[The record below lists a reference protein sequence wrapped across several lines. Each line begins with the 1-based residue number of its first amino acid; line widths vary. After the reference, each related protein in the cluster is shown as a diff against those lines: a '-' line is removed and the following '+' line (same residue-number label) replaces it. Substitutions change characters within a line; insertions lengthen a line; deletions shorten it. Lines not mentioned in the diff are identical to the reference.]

1 MKEGDIVVI
10 DATLDVFIHA
20 KLKRQLVSGWVVEL
34 VCDKGVEFMK
44 SSGHPAFSGYV
55 LWIHVDK
62 IGYEFENYDKIS
74 ESCDKGCIIDEEEEL
89 YKTYG
94 GD

>member
-10 DATLDVFIHA
+10 DAAPNVVIHA
-20 KLKRQLVSGWVVEL
+20 RLKHPLVSGWTAEII
-34 VCDKGVEFMK
+34 CKKGIEFMRN
-44 SSGHPAFSGYV
+44 SGHPAYAGYTI
-55 LWIHVDK
+55 WAHNDK
-62 IGYEFENYDKIS
+62 IGYEYGYSRE
-74 ESCDKGCIIDEEEEL
+74 ELAPCDDRCVFEEEMEL

>member
-10 DATLDVFIHA
+10 DATIDVLIHA
-20 KLKRQLVSGWVVEL
+20 RLRRPLVSGWVVEL
-34 VCDKGVEFMK
+34 VCDNGVEHMK
-44 SSGHPAFSGYV
+44 KLGHPAFSGYC
-55 LWIHVDK
+55 LWMHADK
-62 IGYEFENYDKIS
+62 IGYEYGHSDKVLA
-74 ESCDKGCIIDEEEEL
+74 SCDGRCVFEEESEL

>member
-10 DATLDVFIHA
+10 DATLDVLIHA
-20 KLKRQLVSGWVVEL
+20 RLKRPLVSGWVVEL
-34 VCDKGVEFMK
+34 VCDNGVEHMK
-44 SSGHPAFSGYV
+44 KLGHPAFSGYF
-55 LWIHVDK
+55 LWMHTNK
-62 IGYEFENYDKIS
+62 IGYEYGHSDKAS
-74 ESCDKGCIIDEEEEL
+74 VSCDGRCIFEEEAEL

>member
-10 DATLDVFIHA
+10 DTTTNVLIHA
-20 KLKRQLVSGWVVEL
+20 KLKHPLVSGWVVEL
-34 VCDKGVEFMK
+34 VCEKGVEHMK
-44 SSGHPAFSGYV
+44 ASGHPAFNGYV
-55 LWIHVDK
+55 LWTHSNK
-62 IGYEFENYDKIS
+62 IGYEYKLDGKES
-74 ESCDKGCIIDEEEEL
+74 ESCDERCVLEEEAEL